1 MSAACGYEGEHYHAP
16 GVDPHCANCPGDDP
30 RDAPTTSLTGVM
42 QAPVATNLD
51 PDTEG
56 I

>member
-1 MSAACGYEGEHYHAP
+1 MNEPRC
-16 GVDPHCANCPGDDP
+16 VNCNRLQCHGGPSCVSP
-30 RDAPTTSLTGVM
+30 DAPPASLTGVM

>member
-1 MSAACGYEGEHYHAP
+1 MNHPER
-16 GVDPHCANCPGDDP
+16 VTCPGGCGLRLMP
-30 RDAPTTSLTGVM
+30 EYENHVCPGPPPASLTGVM

>member
-1 MSAACGYEGEHYHAP
+1 MNDCTCDIP
-16 GVDPHCANCPGDDP
+16 GVVFDGKCPQHGLGTP
-30 RDAPTTSLTGVM
+30 PPASLTGVM